1 MSDSVFSGRTCAKC
15 GVPLYEYDNYCGVC
29 GEKVPRCVNCGAILP
44 GDAEFCIKCGASTVT
59 KCSCG
64 AALPDDALFCPK
76 CGSRVSDNATAP
88 ASSQTPVNVPRF
100 GSLFSRQAFQANV
113 TAPQA
118 PLPFEAQVG
127 AYVEFGNYPQNNGDT
142 PEPIEWLVLENDG
155 KTALLISRY
164 GLDCKQFHHK
174 NTSISWRECDLR
186 KWLNSDFL
194 KCAFTAEERQH
205 IAESKINTGKNPET
219 GTPGCGETKDKVFCL
234 SIEEV
239 NKYLKTDEE
248 KKCLPTAYAVSH
260 EAHKDNDTGCCWYW
274 LRSPGSNPSLA
285 AHVRRRGNIFSNG
298 FVDVIFNSV
307 RPAMRVFV

>member
-76 CGSRVSDNATAP
+76 CGSRVSDNASAP
-88 ASSQTPVNVPRF
+88 AFSQTPVNVPRF

-194 KCAFTAEERQH
+194 NKAFSSDEQERIVFGPIFTADNDKCWTE
-205 IAESKINTGKNPET
+205 
-219 GTPGCGETKDKVFCL
+219 GCGRTYDKVFCL
-234 SIEEV
+234 SIAQAT
-239 NKYLKTDEE
+239 KYFVSDALR
-248 KKCLPTAYAVSH
+248 KCRQTAYALSH
-260 EAHKDNDTGCCWYW
+260 RVWRNDDGYCWFW
-274 LRSPGSNPSLA
+274 LRSPGFGDASDVSCNGAIRHMGCSVDSNRSA
-285 AHVRRRGNIFSNG
+285 
-298 FVDVIFNSV
+298 V
-307 RPAMRVFV
+307 RPALRLYL